1 MNLKE
6 FTNLYPVSK
15 TLRFKLIPE
24 GKTWENFEKDHVM
37 NADEERA
44 DDFLKAKAV
53 LDRCHRS
60 FIEECLQGYE
70 LPYLEDYCQMYFEGK
85 TNTDEFFKIRSEMRK
100 SISSLFTS
108 NKKYDLIISEKIV
121 DLLNYEKELPEEERT
136 LIGKFKG
143 FMTYFTGYHRNR
155 MNL

>member
-1 MNLKE
+1 MDLKE

-70 LPYLEDYCQMYFEGK
+70 LPYL
-85 TNTDEFFKIRSEMRK
+85 
-100 SISSLFTS
+100 
-108 NKKYDLIISEKIV
+108 
-121 DLLNYEKELPEEERT
+121 
-136 LIGKFKG
+136 
-143 FMTYFTGYHRNR
+143 
-155 MNL
+155 